1 MVEANFPNSVFAI
14 EYRGFDRGQGDESSV
29 GGTRISK
36 VDPGELFARWKKT
49 AVSPIAF
56 FHFVRS
62 IDSNGGGGR
71 RNVLLFHWISSN
83 FEFFFWLNS
92 ILLSLK

>member
-36 VDPGELFARWKKT
+36 VDPGELFARWNKT

-62 IDSNGGGGR
+62 IDSNGGRGGGAEC
-71 RNVLLFHWISSN
+71 SA
-83 FEFFFWLNS
+83 
-92 ILLSLK
+92 LSLD